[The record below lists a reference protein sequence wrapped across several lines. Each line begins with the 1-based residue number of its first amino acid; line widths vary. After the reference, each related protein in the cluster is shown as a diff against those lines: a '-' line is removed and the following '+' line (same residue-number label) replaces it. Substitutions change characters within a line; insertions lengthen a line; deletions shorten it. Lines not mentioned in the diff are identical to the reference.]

1 MEENLKHQIEKIIAS
16 PTSNEREILLRL
28 KQLIYEKEFQNI
40 VVRESEN
47 ISGLVEEN
55 LTRLLR
61 GVKDYNIIK
70 SGFRDFDIT
79 FGGFSQGELV
89 IIGGRPSMGKTQLL
103 INLSL
108 NMAQEHP
115 VLYFTFDLP
124 KPTLVNRFL
133 AAVSG
138 IAAGN
143 IIQQDLSAE
152 QKGKLKVAGKTIAAC
167 NIFINDSCSN
177 SVTQLKKMCE
187 KHIRENGV
195 KVIILDYLQLMS
207 SAKYKNNREVEISYI
222 SRELK
227 NIARELDV
235 CVIASS
241 QMSRAVEMRT
251 GEKKP
256 HLSDLRESG
265 AIEQDADKV
274 IFIFRPEY
282 YGMIE
287 DREGNC
293 TEGIVE
299 IIMAK
304 NRNGGTGSIQLMI
317 DKDFT
322 RFMNFTGYKNN
333 FEFSKNRL
341 RSLLS
346 PDSKSCDESGS
357 DSSFDSPF

>member
-1 MEENLKHQIEKIIAS
+1 MEEILKHQIEKIVAS
-16 PTSNEREILLRL
+16 TTSNDHEILLQL
-28 KQLIYEKEFQNI
+28 KQLIHEKEFQNI
-40 VVRESEN
+40 VVRESEK
-47 ISGLVEEN
+47 IADLVDEN
-55 LTRLLR
+55 LTMLLQ
-61 GVKDYNIIK
+61 GIKGQNIIK
-70 SGFRDFDIT
+70 SGFNDFDIM

-103 INLSL
+103 INISL
-108 NMAQEHP
+108 NIAQQHP

-124 KPTLVNRFL
+124 KLSLINRFL

-143 IIQQDLSAE
+143 IMQQDLNTE

-241 QMSRAVEMRT
+241 QMSRAVEVRT

-282 YGMIE
+282 YGMLE

-293 TEGIVE
+293 TEGIAE

-322 RFMNFTGYKNN
+322 RFMNFTGFKNN
-333 FEFSKNRL
+333 FEFSKSRL
-341 RSLLS
+341 RTLLS
-346 PDSKSCDESGS
+346 PDSNSCNESCSESG
-357 DSSFDSPF
+357 DDSPF